1 MDVLTAVATAGR
13 GDTDAPAVDHAD
25 RRAPVLGDDV
35 VAEAVGAIGRSAGG
49 KATRFVRGP

>member
-1 MDVLTAVATAGR
+1 VDVLTAVATAGR